1 MELYILLAFMIIG
14 SIAALEAKDP
24 ISSIINLGAVG
35 LALCVTF
42 LILKSP
48 DLAITQLV
56 VEMLCLVILIKATV
70 NKDVPIVV
78 EGRWVF
84 NTISTFVFFI
94 IFLAFAWR
102 ALKELP
108 DFGAPLMLA
117 VKENQGRL
125 FISEVSDSRIYD
137 TLGEIA
143 ILFVS
148 VIGIMAI
155 VREHGDKKDK

>member
-1 MELYILLAFMIIG
+1 MELYILLIFMIIG

-35 LALCVTF
+35 LALCVAF

-78 EGRWVF
+78 EGRWIF
-84 NTISTFVFFI
+84 NTISTLIFFI
-94 IFLAFAWR
+94 MFLTFAW
-102 ALKELP
+102 
-108 DFGAPLMLA
+108 
-117 VKENQGRL
+117 
-125 FISEVSDSRIYD
+125 
-137 TLGEIA
+137 
-143 ILFVS
+143 
-148 VIGIMAI
+148 
-155 VREHGDKKDK
+155 